1 MIRRA
6 VRSAAVRGVAGFV
19 TVMAIGAAPAAAD
32 QGEPGSPGPP
42 PAVPAG
48 TGVDAA
54 DAPPEGAMS
63 SPGPG
68 PVAALLPSASV
79 TAATRA
85 ALAAQEA
92 SGGTGPRAGGLG
104 LPTLL
109 YGVATWLRDDLPR
122 HRRVLLYEL
131 DRGRGRVAGVL
142 PGGPAMPGLAVVAG
156 LAGLALTVRRRRT
169 ATVAPEAAS
178 APPTD
183 PAPASRFER
192 ARRLMA
198 EGAGPAR
205 AARETGLGREGL
217 ELLDRLSAGSS
228 RSEELRPW
236 GTDRRPPASD
246 PTPRRADHPAP
257 FHALPEAM
265 DPSPPSAAPGEGA
278 P

>member
-1 MIRRA
+1 MIRRV

-19 TVMAIGAAPAAAD
+19 TAMAIGAVPAATD
-32 QGEPGSPGPP
+32 QGEPGAPGPP
-42 PAVPAG
+42 PTVPVGA
-48 TGVDAA
+48 GVDAA
-54 DAPPEGAMS
+54 DAPPEGATS

-79 TAATRA
+79 AAATRA
-85 ALAAQEA
+85 ALAAREA
-92 SGGTGPRAGGLG
+92 SSATGPRAGGLG

-109 YGVATWLRDDLPR
+109 HGVATWLRDDLPR

-142 PGGPAMPGLAVVAG
+142 PAVPAVPGLAVVAG
-156 LAGLALTVRRRRT
+156 LAGLALTVRRRRRT
-169 ATVAPEAAS
+169 ATPAA
-178 APPTD
+178 APP
-183 PAPASRFER
+183 PPPPPVSRSER

-217 ELLDRLSAGSS
+217 ELLDRLAAGSP
-228 RSEELRPW
+228 RPEGLRPW
-236 GTDRRPPASD
+236 GSGADRRPLVPD
-246 PTPRRADHPAP
+246 PTTRRPDHPAP
-257 FHALPEAM
+257 FHALPEETG
-265 DPSPPSAAPGEGA
+265 SPRATPGEGA

>member
-1 MIRRA
+1 MIRRV
-6 VRSAAVRGVAGFV
+6 VRSATVRGVAGFV
-19 TVMAIGAAPAAAD
+19 TAMAIGAAPAATD
-32 QGEPGSPGPP
+32 QGEPGAPGPP
-42 PAVPAG
+42 PTVPVGA
-48 TGVDAA
+48 GVDAA

-85 ALAAQEA
+85 ALAAREA
-92 SGGTGPRAGGLG
+92 SSATGPRAGGLG

-109 YGVATWLRDDLPR
+109 HGVATWLRDDLPR

-142 PGGPAMPGLAVVAG
+142 PAVPAVPGLAVVAG
-156 LAGLALTVRRRRT
+156 LAGLALTVRRRRRT
-169 ATVAPEAAS
+169 ATPEAAS
-178 APPTD
+178 PP
-183 PAPASRFER
+183 PPPPPPVSRSER

-228 RSEELRPW
+228 RPEGLRPW
-236 GTDRRPPASD
+236 GSGAERRPLVSD
-246 PTPRRADHPAP
+246 PMTRRPDHPAP
-257 FHALPEAM
+257 FHALPEETG
-265 DPSPPSAAPGEGA
+265 PPRATPGEGA